1 MVLSA
6 PHSAA
11 ESTLKTSR
19 AFMHLAL
26 RALICIKSQQNSEMC
41 DAGKPKYY
49 LNISFVGLCQK
60 LNVVIICIIKV
71 ARIGTM
77 VYWGLTS
84 QQQPGSYQG
93 GEMMMMKSVIW
104 WRKPEYPEETTDLRQ
119 VTDETF
125 HTYGLC
131 PVRGLNLGRSGVKQS
146 ELRRDES
153 GALAHRATAV
163 PSRIGKNSII
173 STQQM
178 AQFFEIV
185 TKEGIIILY
194 FKIVSHS
201 SRIYSLHCV
210 NLSNSDQLKCLVFLG
225 GSPPPPGI
233 FLEII
238 RVETSHIGPLI
249 LSHAFKNFPLNS
261 PIFVKQKIPFKF
273 PSFFL
278 PGCMMAAILL
288 FLIYFSV
295 STGGPPSEIIR
306 TGSC

>member
-1 MVLSA
+1 M
-6 PHSAA
+6 
-11 ESTLKTSR
+11 SR
-19 AFMHLAL
+19 HVTQLN
-26 RALICIKSQQNSEMC
+26 KSQQNSEMC

-49 LNISFVGLCQK
+49 LNISFLGLCQK

-77 VYWGLTS
+77 VYWGLTP

-119 VTDETF
+119 VTDVTF

-185 TKEGIIILY
+185 TKEGIIILIPY
-194 FKIVSHS
+194 IV
-201 SRIYSLHCV
+201 
-210 NLSNSDQLKCLVFLG
+210 
-225 GSPPPPGI
+225 
-233 FLEII
+233 
-238 RVETSHIGPLI
+238 
-249 LSHAFKNFPLNS
+249 
-261 PIFVKQKIPFKF
+261 
-273 PSFFL
+273 
-278 PGCMMAAILL
+278 
-288 FLIYFSV
+288 
-295 STGGPPSEIIR
+295 
-306 TGSC
+306 